1 MTLSSSCP
9 VALHFQDIRHESPQP
24 RKAHGGLLVSH
35 GLRAPSPP
43 RGPLHDQTIVGP
55 MGRVAV
61 RRLNSSVQRTIVMPA
76 RLVALASRVCPR
88 WPCIEHSHVAALTRG
103 SDLWAGWHTVSEVLI
118 EASTGATPQGQRIGA
133 PGLLRVRRATHLFFC
148 TSCSVRLAESAGSQL
163 LLQRSCPTCATSR
176 TSIAMPTPTL
186 TAPVRASR
194 PPSDSVLAT
203 AATVF
208 RHFLVQHPIRSTM
221 TWWRVAPVAAPLVR
235 NGKLVLD
242 MWQLM
247 VS

>member
-1 MTLSSSCP
+1 MRCLLCLCREKPARHVRLFNVHVPQQVDTLLARLSARSWCVTLSSSCP

-88 WPCIEHSHVAALTRG
+88 WPCIEHSRVAALIRT

-133 PGLLRVRRATHLFFC
+133 PGLLRVRRATHLAY
-148 TSCSVRLAESAGSQL
+148 V
-163 LLQRSCPTCATSR
+163 LQRHRPTRRKRWLS
-176 TSIAMPTPTL
+176 TPL
-186 TAPVRASR
+186 
-194 PPSDSVLAT
+194 
-203 AATVF
+203 AATV
-208 RHFLVQHPIRSTM
+208 SCM
-221 TWWRVAPVAAPLVR
+221 C
-235 NGKLVLD
+235 N
-242 MWQLM
+242 
-247 VS
+247 

>member
-1 MTLSSSCP
+1 MRCLLCLCREKPARHVRLFNVHVPQQVDTLLARLSARSWCVTLSSSCP

-88 WPCIEHSHVAALTRG
+88 WPCIEHSRVASLTWG

-133 PGLLRVRRATHLFFC
+133 PGLLRVRRATHLAY
-148 TSCSVRLAESAGSQL
+148 V
-163 LLQRSCPTCATSR
+163 LQRHRPTRRKRWLS
-176 TSIAMPTPTL
+176 TPL
-186 TAPVRASR
+186 
-194 PPSDSVLAT
+194 
-203 AATVF
+203 AATV
-208 RHFLVQHPIRSTM
+208 SYM
-221 TWWRVAPVAAPLVR
+221 C
-235 NGKLVLD
+235 N
-242 MWQLM
+242 
-247 VS
+247 